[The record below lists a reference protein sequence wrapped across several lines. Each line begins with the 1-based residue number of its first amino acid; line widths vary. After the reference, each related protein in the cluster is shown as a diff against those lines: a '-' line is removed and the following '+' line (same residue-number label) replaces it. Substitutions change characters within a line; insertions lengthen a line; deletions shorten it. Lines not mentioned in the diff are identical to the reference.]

1 VSINGAK
8 IRSHHEGHEEHEVKK
23 DKYLNLRVLRVLLLR
38 GEMSVSGLVAASPGE
53 LV

>member
-23 DKYLNLRVLRVLLLR
+23 DKYLNLRVLRVLR